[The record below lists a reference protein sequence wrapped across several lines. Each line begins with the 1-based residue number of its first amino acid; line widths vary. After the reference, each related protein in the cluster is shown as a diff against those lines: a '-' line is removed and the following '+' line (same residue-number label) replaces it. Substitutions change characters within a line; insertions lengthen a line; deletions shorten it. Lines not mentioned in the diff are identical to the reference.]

1 MFVWTI
7 SEGMTISFYC
17 VRSLVPDLGCIPKE
31 AFFSCFGESV
41 FVPFP
46 CCAWPQI
53 HSWFWY
59 VWVVIFHLD
68 SWPTNFFL
76 YFSMWAT
83 CAYNEKGTFWWC
95 WPKYTANV
103 VHLRKRLKQ
112 NLKMSSGDYCFFFS
126 LSFLLV
132 NCLSFFLSFSVF
144 YFLSIYRWAGVTWW
158 STLIPLGTMFL
169 LLSPLFSVAI
179 VN

>member
-1 MFVWTI
+1 MCWSFFLLFLSALVISSVLFPLDFFLKIRNKNSSFSVQLFVMFAWTVND
-7 SEGMTISFYC
+7 MTICFYC

-76 YFSMWAT
+76 HFSMWAT

-103 VHLRKRLKQ
+103 VHLRKR
-112 NLKMSSGDYCFFFS
+112 
-126 LSFLLV
+126 
-132 NCLSFFLSFSVF
+132 
-144 YFLSIYRWAGVTWW
+144 A
-158 STLIPLGTMFL
+158 
-169 LLSPLFSVAI
+169 
-179 VN
+179 